1 MGLGD
6 TSQLKSSHFWWV
18 IYSLNA
24 VYRLNAGGLIGMIL
38 SLAFDIVESGMA
50 TCIGTTQIP
59 S

>member
-24 VYRLNAGGLIGMIL
+24 VYRLNAGGPQGIL
-38 SLAFDIVESGMA
+38 SLAFDIVESNMV
-50 TCIGTTQIP
+50 TCVGKTQIP